1 MKRRNFFAM
10 VFAPLLT
17 ALGIAKSAPT
27 VDLSFRPDGLKSS
40 PILFVKTL
48 QRQYNSL
55 LSAQAET
62 FAFKGD
68 PTGRR
73 IMNWPQVPG
82 IIKVRKP
89 PRFRLT
95 NETT

>member
-1 MKRRNFFAM
+1 MKRRNFFT
-10 VFAPLLT
+10 VLFAPLLA
-17 ALGIAKSAPT
+17 ALGIAKAAP
-27 VDLSFRPDGLKSS
+27 DLDFILKDLDFGVPFS
-40 PILFVKTL
+40 LKAM

-95 NETT
+95 NSP